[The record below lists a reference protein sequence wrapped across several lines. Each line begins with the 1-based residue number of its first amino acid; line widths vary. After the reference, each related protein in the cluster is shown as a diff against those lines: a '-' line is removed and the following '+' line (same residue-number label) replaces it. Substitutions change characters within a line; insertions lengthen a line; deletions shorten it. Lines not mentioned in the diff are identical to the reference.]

1 MDGFPGTGTYI
12 PRRYGDQYFSPP
24 TSPRRRRPPS
34 PPPAPIVPLQRHPI
48 PEGYRIEKVKTPR
61 LAQVVFGEEIGNL
74 YRINLP
80 AMVLV
85 SPDNFIV
92 GIIRLRCLL
101 RLYFTVLYR
110 RNPIKVH
117 LENGNIQLLS
127 EAEISNLPFH
137 RLIG

>member
-1 MDGFPGTGTYI
+1 M
-12 PRRYGDQYFSPP
+12 
-24 TSPRRRRPPS
+24 
-34 PPPAPIVPLQRHPI
+34 
-48 PEGYRIEKVKTPR
+48 KTPR
-61 LAQVVFGEEIGNL
+61 LAQVAFGEETGNL

-85 SPDNFIV
+85 SPDNLIV

-101 RLYFTVLYR
+101 RLYFTVLYGR
-110 RNPIKVH
+110 HPIKVH
-117 LENGNIQLLS
+117 LYSDNIQLLS

>member
-1 MDGFPGTGTYI
+1 MMSQLDVLEEANILTSYK
-12 PRRYGDQYFSPP
+12 RRISS
-24 TSPRRRRPPS
+24 SPRP
-34 PPPAPIVPLQRHPI
+34 PIVPLQRHPI
-48 PEGYRIEKVKTPR
+48 PQGYRIEQVKIPR
-61 LAQVVFGEEIGNL
+61 LAQGAFGEEIGNL

-85 SPDNFIV
+85 SPDNFII

-117 LENGNIQLLS
+117 MENGNIQLLS